1 MGCCYSRNTFGAKY
15 DLGKNIGSGHFAD
28 VFVCTKKSNKCQYA
42 VKIINKKHL
51 VNTALL
57 EDEVEILKRVGEHEN
72 ILTLEETFDSK
83 EEFYL
88 VTEYCA
94 GGDLFSR
101 IVEMG
106 SSSEKDCSNIM
117 KQLVSAIHHIH
128 DCGVTHRDLKPENIL
143 LTSNNKEAIIK
154 VADFGLS
161 KIKHEGDKVMR
172 TVCGTWAYC
181 APEVIKRESYNYLVD
196 NWTLGI
202 LMFVILA
209 GYHPFDMYGDA
220 PEAMLMKKIEAVQY
234 DFDDD
239 AWDDVSSH
247 AKKIIQNLLQKDPSK
262 RMSTQEFLKT
272 DWANGRC
279 KMNTKAN
286 ERALQNLSKLV
297 ELRKKIKVTF
307 LTTKMVGKFKAKLKT
322 HKSSLPQP
330 AKKSAWNGVVPA
342 KS

>member
-1 MGCCYSRNTFGAKY
+1 MGCFWSRNTFGAKY
-15 DLGKNIGSGHFAD
+15 DLGEKIGSGHFAD
-28 VFVCTKKSNKCQYA
+28 VFTCTKKSSGMKYA
-42 VKIINKKHL
+42 VKIIAKKHL

-72 ILTLEETFDSK
+72 ILKMEETFDSK

-88 VTEYCA
+88 VTEFCQ

-101 IVEMG
+101 IVESG
-106 SSSEKDCSNIM
+106 TSSEADCCKIM
-117 KQLVSAIHHIH
+117 RQLVSAIQHIH

-143 LTSNNKEAIIK
+143 LLTKDKHATIK

-181 APEVIKRESYNYLVD
+181 APEVIKRESYTYLVD
-196 NWTLGI
+196 NWTIGI

-220 PEAMLMKKIEAVQY
+220 PEAELMKRIEAIKY

-239 AWDDVSSH
+239 VWDDISCH
-247 AKKIIQNLLQKDPSK
+247 AKTIIKNLLQKDPKK
-262 RMSTQEFLKT
+262 RMTTQAFLAS

-279 KMNTKAN
+279 QLNEKTN
-286 ERALQNLSKLV
+286 ERALENLKKIV
-297 ELRKKIKVTF
+297 DIRKKIKVTF
-307 LTTKMVGKFKAKLKT
+307 LTTKMVGKFKSKLKA
-322 HKSSLPQP
+322 HKSSIKP
-330 AKKSAWNGVVPA
+330 KSAWNGIVP
-342 KS
+342 